1 MPRPHP
7 QGFAGRAGG
16 HGVLSTWRD
25 GRGRPIHRTPHH
37 RAFPRSFHGG
47 LRRAGDWTFAGLRR
61 RLTDRQRQGCACGCA
76 PPESGHSRACEWTQ
90 VAGTAPSWARVGDD
104 LAGGFVHVNA
114 ATHPLFELRSLTP
127 STTTGGTIVVT
138 SGRDRFAV
146 NTPKFYQAD
155 KYGPADVIAGDL
167 HALGAGIARHPGL
180 VQLFFPELIGT
191 CVGTESGGARV
202 DVPCVLLDDID
213 QDVLDDRARTSS
225 AIGNL
230 VALADTLRSTGTDLR
245 VIFTLFH
252 LGAGASTEW
261 NSAEFDA
268 IKKAPDNPPYF
279 DPLGLRWENAH
290 FSNTIVDG
298 LTGATLDF
306 GVAATDVNAWD
317 RYTVD
322 PANPYKREV
331 YRRMGLAVGRAISEY
346 ADEHGLRD
354 IIAGVEIF
362 NEIELF
368 HAIQGD
374 DGKLHPD
381 GASWGDL
388 YYYVAAGLLEGC
400 DWLPLWIPGIA
411 SYNDTADKVTRT
423 WDGKEEFLDEILA
436 QLDKVRAELP
446 LGGRTLEMDELVAG
460 VDYHYYHRKAGET
473 QSLLY
478 LPVELA
484 ALRQVLT
491 THGVQDA
498 KLTVIESSV
507 NVVCDASSPTPT
519 TAYDAGCESDDDA
532 WAAYD
537 DFTDPSGATA
547 DDRPPRST
555 CGTGGITLPGFLV
568 APANDFQAA
577 SLWKRFVAA
586 MLGGADVIGWH
597 THLSTNAG
605 GFVGTGMR
613 RDFHDADLPPS
624 IAAARP
630 SWFAFRRLVAILGG
644 IRSATL
650 LHPEPEDDWSH
661 EFIHNQLA
669 AGDFTTTELAW
680 VIEFDGARLA
690 STPPVGPSIAASW
703 WAYMIFVDDTADG
716 AVEPPTCA
724 QARFMGYDVMD
735 ALADKT
741 VYRVA
746 TGPRACLLAA
756 GADDTFP
763 PQAWLADAKQRADA
777 DTIDMDG
784 LPVPTWTVASA
795 RGNWPGVILCQ
806 QRLRLLEVT

>member
-1 MPRPHP
+1 M
-7 QGFAGRAGG
+7 
-16 HGVLSTWRD
+16 
-25 GRGRPIHRTPHH
+25 
-37 RAFPRSFHGG
+37 
-47 LRRAGDWTFAGLRR
+47 
-61 RLTDRQRQGCACGCA
+61 
-76 PPESGHSRACEWTQ
+76 
-90 VAGTAPSWARVGDD
+90 AGTAPSWARVGGD
-104 LAGGFVHVNA
+104 LAGGFVHVNGA
-114 ATHPLFELRSLTP
+114 SHPLFDPGSLAP
-127 STTTGGTIVVT
+127 SHTSGDAVVVA

-155 KYGPADVIAGDL
+155 KYGPADVIASDL
-167 HALGAGIARHPGL
+167 HSLGAGYARHPGL

-191 CVGTESGGARV
+191 CVGTASDGTRV
-202 DVPCVLLDDID
+202 DVPCVQVADID
-213 QDVLDDRARTSS
+213 QATLNDRALASP
-225 AIGNL
+225 AMGYL
-230 VALADTLRSTGTDLR
+230 KVLADTLRSTGSDLR
-245 VIFTLFH
+245 LIFILFH
-252 LGAGASTEW
+252 LGAGASTDW
-261 NSAEFDA
+261 DSAEFDA
-268 IKKAPDNPPYF
+268 IGAAPTHAPYA
-279 DPLGLRWENAH
+279 DPLGLRWATDH
-290 FSNTIVDG
+290 FGNTIVDG
-298 LTGATLDF
+298 LTGATLAF
-306 GVAATDVNAWD
+306 GVAGTAVNAWD

-331 YRRMGLAVGRAISEY
+331 YRRMGLAVGLAISAL

-362 NEIELF
+362 NEIEVF
-368 HAIQGD
+368 HAIEGD

-411 SYNDTADKVTRT
+411 SYNDTARKVTRT
-423 WDGKEEFLDEILA
+423 WDGKQEFLDGILR
-436 QLDKVRAELP
+436 QLDRVRTELL

-491 THGVQDA
+491 RRGLQDA
-498 KLTVIESSV
+498 KLTVVESGV
-507 NVVCDASSPTPT
+507 NVVCDGSSPAPT
-519 TAYDAGCESDDDA
+519 TAYDSGCESATDA
-532 WAAYD
+532 WAEYP
-537 DFTDPSGATA
+537 DFEAPGTATT
-547 DDRPPRST
+547 DDRPPWYV
-555 CGTGGITLPGFLV
+555 CGTGGVTLEGMSV

-586 MLGGADVIGWH
+586 MIGGADIIGWH
-597 THLSTNAG
+597 THLSNNASS
-605 GFVGTGMR
+605 FAGTGLR
-613 RDFHDADLPPS
+613 RDFHDKDVSPS

-630 SWFAFRRLVAILGG
+630 SWFAFRRIVAILGG

-650 LHPEPEDDWSH
+650 LNPEPEADWSH
-661 EFIHNQLA
+661 EYIHNQLA
-669 AGDFTTTELAW
+669 AGEFTTTQLAW
-680 VIEFDGARLA
+680 VVEFDGARLV

-716 AVEPPTCA
+716 AVDPPTCA
-724 QARFMGYDVMD
+724 QARFMGYDITE

-746 TGPRACLLAA
+746 TGPRASDLGT
-756 GADDTFP
+756 GAVDAYP
-763 PQAWLADAKQRADA
+763 PQTWSADANQRVDA
-777 DTIDMDG
+777 DTIDMGG
-784 LPVPTWTVASA
+784 LRVPTWTVRSA
-795 RGNWPGVILCQ
+795 RGNWPGLILCQ